1 MTSRVRK
8 SDAATIEGRLRKAEQ
23 FMEGA
28 ETIRDL
34 AEDERD
40 VGDAYVTLCIHA
52 GIAAADVV
60 CCIALGEHVQGEDH
74 NAAIVHLS
82 KVRPNGQQL
91 GDSLRALLTMKT
103 RAGYSHEHVSVTER
117 KRAGRAAQRLLTAA
131 RGRRMTGYSP
141 ERPRPTTS
149 AAVLVQPFIRGK

>member
-8 SDAATIEGRLRKAEQ
+8 ADAAAIEGRLRKAEQ

-34 AEDERD
+34 ADDERD

-60 CCIALGEHVQGEDH
+60 CSISLGEYTQGDDH
-74 NAAIVHLS
+74 AAAVSHLT
-82 KVRPNGQQL
+82 KVRPDGRAL
-91 GDSLRALLTMKT
+91 GDSLRGLLTMKT
-103 RAGYSHEHVSVTER
+103 RAGYSHEQVSASDR
-117 KRAGRAAQRLLTAA
+117 KRAGRAAERLLTAA
-131 RGRRMTGYSP
+131 RQRRMS
-141 ERPRPTTS
+141 
-149 AAVLVQPFIRGK
+149 

>member
-1 MTSRVRK
+1 MTPRVRR

-34 AEDERD
+34 ANDERD

-60 CCIALGEHVQGEDH
+60 CSIALGEHVQGDDH
-74 NAAIVHLS
+74 STAVTHLS
-82 KVRPNGQQL
+82 KVRPDGQTL
-91 GDSLRALLTMKT
+91 GDSLRTLLMTKT
-103 RAGYSHEHVSVTER
+103 RAGYSRRPVSASDR
-117 KRAGRAAQRLLTAA
+117 KRAGRAAERLLTAA
-131 RGRRMTGYSP
+131 RQRRMTGAS
-141 ERPRPTTS
+141 
-149 AAVLVQPFIRGK
+149 

>member
-1 MTSRVRK
+1 MTPRVRR

-34 AEDERD
+34 ADDERD

-60 CCIALGEHVQGEDH
+60 CSITLGEHVQGDDH
-74 NAAIVHLS
+74 SAAVTHLS
-82 KVRPNGQQL
+82 KVRPDGQDL
-91 GDSLRALLTMKT
+91 SDSLRTLLTMKT
-103 RAGYSHEHVSVTER
+103 RAGYSHQSVSASDR
-117 KRAGRAAQRLLTAA
+117 KRAGRAAERLLTAM
-131 RGRRMTGYSP
+131 RRHRITGAS
-141 ERPRPTTS
+141 
-149 AAVLVQPFIRGK
+149 I

>member
-1 MTSRVRK
+1 MTPRVRK

-28 ETIRDL
+28 DTIRDL
-34 AEDERD
+34 ADDERD

-60 CCIALGEHVQGEDH
+60 CCIALGEHVQSEDH
-74 NAAIVHLS
+74 NMAVTHLS
-82 KVRPNGQQL
+82 KVRPDGQDL

-103 RAGYSHEHVSVTER
+103 RAGYSHERVSANDR
-117 KRAGRAAQRLLTAA
+117 KRAGRAAERLLTAA
-131 RGRRMTGYSP
+131 RERRLTGS
-141 ERPRPTTS
+141 S
-149 AAVLVQPFIRGK
+149 F

>member
-1 MTSRVRK
+1 MTPRFRK
-8 SDAATIEGRLRKAEQ
+8 SDEATIEGRLRKAEQ

-34 AEDERD
+34 ADDERD

-60 CCIALGEHVQGEDH
+60 CSIALGEHAQGDDH
-74 NAAIVHLS
+74 NAAVSHLS
-82 KVRPNGQQL
+82 KVRPDGQDL

-103 RAGYSHEHVSVTER
+103 RAGYSHERVSASDR
-117 KRAGRAAQRLLTAA
+117 KRAGRAAERLLTAA
-131 RGRRMTGYSP
+131 RQRRMTGS
-141 ERPRPTTS
+141 TT
-149 AAVLVQPFIRGK
+149 